1 MFSFFFL
8 SYQLYQM
15 ANSTYQ
21 KALAETN
28 QMYEEKIADL
38 IHNQNSEIARFEGV
52 KQELQKM
59 KKLLK
64 DHRNSNQVMSMSLLK

>member
-1 MFSFFFL
+1 MFSFFFI
-8 SYQLYQM
+8 SYQLYQL

-38 IHNQNSEIARFEGV
+38 IHNQNNEIAHFEGV
-52 KQELQKM
+52 KQELQKT
-59 KKLLK
+59 KKLLT
-64 DHRNSNQVMSMSLLK
+64 DHQNSNQVMSLSLLK

>member
-38 IHNQNSEIARFEGV
+38 IHNQNSESARFEGV
-52 KQELQKM
+52 KQELQKT

-64 DHRNSNQVMSMSLLK
+64 DHQNSNQVMSMSLLK

>member
-8 SYQLYQM
+8 PYQLYQM